1 VVVASVNAN
10 KRLGTPKPSSLCQA
24 WLDRHAVTLV
34 LVQEGWRGARDTR
47 AILPGMTFVA
57 GDAELA
63 IWIRPGHELPRTDRP
78 ARWCQ
83 VAHLGDV
90 VIHSVHLDPKA
101 SAARVQ
107 QLETLAAELPADAR
121 NVVVGD
127 FNLAPRPSDGRYGDT
142 ASPFTSARER
152 STFAKLVHEHDL
164 VDATARDEPV
174 FTFTRLIRGVPS
186 SFRCD
191 LALIPASL
199 SPAIVKVSS
208 ETRTGPTAF
217 TDHSGLVVELDENLR
232 GRRG

>member
-10 KRLGTPKPSSLCQA
+10 KRLGVPSASSPCQA

-34 LVQEGWRGARDTR
+34 VVQEGWRGARDKQ

-63 IWIRPGHELPRTDRP
+63 IWIRPGHVLQRTDRP
-78 ARWCQ
+78 AHWWQMC
-83 VAHLGDV
+83 HFGDV
-90 VIHSVHLDPKA
+90 AIHSVHLDPYA

-107 QLETLAAELPADAR
+107 QLRTLAADLDPDAC
-121 NVVVGD
+121 NIVLGD
-127 FNLAPRPSDGRYGDT
+127 FNLAPRPSDGRFGDSHS
-142 ASPFTSARER
+142 AFTSASER
-152 STFAKLVHEHDL
+152 SEFAKLMHRHNL
-164 VDATARDEPV
+164 VDASASDEPV
-174 FTFTRLIRGVPS
+174 FTFSRLVGGVSS

-199 SPAIVKVSS
+199 SPSVVRVSS

-217 TDHSGLVVELDENLR
+217 TDHSGLVVDL
-232 GRRG
+232 G